1 MPSYRLI
8 SCQNRLT
15 VILLLSRHIDRHV
28 HFLAA
33 KWVTIHTLQESWT
46 DFADSLRHAY
56 THTVFLV
63 IISLETCS
71 VLWTLRSGAGLRS
84 PGLSWIPAMFL
95 KGRPQYRS
103 GRHCVQKYL
112 SSRCSLSRMDRNQIR
127 AKQANVCGG
136 TVATC
141 GSTVWNGL
149 GSEYLDEMMTWIDGR
164 SGSKKLFS
172 NSNWFSKQIKKT

>member
-15 VILLLSRHIDRHV
+15 VILLLSQHIDRHV

-84 PGLSWIPAMFL
+84 PGLSWIPAMFS

-103 GRHCVQKYL
+103 GRHCVEKYL

-127 AKQANVCGG
+127 AKPANVCVGNG
-136 TVATC
+136 RD
-141 GSTVWNGL
+141 VWINGL
-149 GSEYLDEMMTWIDGR
+149 EWSRIGISRRGDGLDRRKRWIEEV
-164 SGSKKLFS
+164 
-172 NSNWFSKQIKKT
+172 IH